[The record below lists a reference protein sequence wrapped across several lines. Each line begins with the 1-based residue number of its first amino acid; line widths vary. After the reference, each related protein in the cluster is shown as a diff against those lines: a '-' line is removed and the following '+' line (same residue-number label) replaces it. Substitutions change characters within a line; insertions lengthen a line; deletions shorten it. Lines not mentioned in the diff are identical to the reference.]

1 MFGDKGV
8 NLRIG
13 DSVRA
18 GLNFTSTEW
27 RKGRLLK
34 NLTGQ
39 PHTGPHLRPIV
50 GMAHIIEQDFGL
62 VVRVCAF
69 ERHCASAFGA
79 HGTDM
84 GLKAMF
90 GCQRRS
96 VIIDRHGKEMILD
109 IGIFDSGAAADEATA
124 FKLV

>member
-1 MFGDKGV
+1 MFGNKGI

-13 DSVRA
+13 DYVSA

-27 RKGRLLK
+27 RKGGLLK

-39 PHTGPHLRPIV
+39 PHAGPHLRPIV

-62 VVRVCAF
+62 FARVCAF
-69 ERHCASAFGA
+69 ERHCAPAFGA

-90 GCQRRS
+90 GCQRRA
-96 VIIDRHGKEMILD
+96 VIIDRHWKEMILD
-109 IGIFDSGAAADEATA
+109 IGIFDSGTAADEAAA